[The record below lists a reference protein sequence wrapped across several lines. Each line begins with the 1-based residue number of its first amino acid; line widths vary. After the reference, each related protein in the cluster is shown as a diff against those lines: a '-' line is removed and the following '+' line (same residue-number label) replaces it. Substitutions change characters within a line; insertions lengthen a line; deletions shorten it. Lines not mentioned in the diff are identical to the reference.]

1 MMDSACRQYF
11 ENPDAHGAHLD
22 QCAACAA
29 LFRPTAPPAPPSSP
43 ALALDTLPLAPWEEA
58 GYRPWPLAA
67 GIVLA
72 ILTAAFALSSLAG
85 LNAIEVLRSASATTS
100 ELRLFIVSSAESLR
114 GAPMLA
120 RIGFAALFIVVNA
133 ALVLMLRRPPRG
145 VDA

>member
-11 ENPDAHGAHLD
+11 EDPDTHGTHLD
-22 QCAACAA
+22 HCAACAA
-29 LFRPTAPPAPPSSP
+29 LFRPPAPAPPSPP

-58 GYRPWPLAA
+58 AYRPWPLAA

-85 LNAIEVLRSASATTS
+85 LNPIELLRSAGATTS
-100 ELRLFIVSSAESLR
+100 ELRLFIASSAKSL
-114 GAPMLA
+114 GNAPMLA
-120 RIGFAALFIVVNA
+120 QIGFAALFIVVNA